1 MRETYRAVRR
11 SKSVKKICRAL
22 HGDTN
27 ALQAAIIFQAHSAAL
42 EEINQGRES
51 LPAVAGTGRDDADE
65 FTQRITVPVNL
76 AVSIFHGVRNSY
88 KD

>member
-1 MRETYRAVRR
+1 MRESYRAVRR
-11 SKSVKKICRAL
+11 PKSEEKNRAL

-88 KD
+88 KH